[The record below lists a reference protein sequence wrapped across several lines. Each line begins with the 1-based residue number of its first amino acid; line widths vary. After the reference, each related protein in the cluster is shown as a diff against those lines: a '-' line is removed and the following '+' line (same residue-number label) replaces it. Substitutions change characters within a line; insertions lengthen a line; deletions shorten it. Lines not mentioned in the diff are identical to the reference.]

1 MFKGLFSS
9 GDDMIDKLIYMAL
22 SIIAI
27 FIVIFFIIP
36 ALAHGMSISY

>member
-9 GDDMIDKLIYMAL
+9 GDETIDKLLYMATA
-22 SIIAI
+22 IIVL
-27 FIVIFFIIP
+27 FITIFFIIP